1 MRFLFLKLGQVE
13 DNRKIKKDKGHTTFI
28 ANIRCFYMF
37 ALYLQ
42 KLPSVFQPCSQKR
55 RAGDEV
61 GFFFFSFLFFVNY
74 QNFMNVHILFQYI
87 MSILLTTMMK
97 YFLYFLQFSA
107 ISFILWK
114 THDKVE
120 HQGNL
125 SRSLI
130 KTVPKAGGFLEP
142 VIGIPERFQ
151 YLYPLN

>member
-1 MRFLFLKLGQVE
+1 
-13 DNRKIKKDKGHTTFI
+13 
-28 ANIRCFYMF
+28 MF

-61 GFFFFSFLFFVNY
+61 GFFFFSFLFFVN
-74 QNFMNVHILFQYI
+74 FMNVHILFWYI

-114 THDKVE
+114 IHDKLE

-125 SRSLI
+125 SQSLI

-142 VIGIPERFQ
+142 VIKISISIYTQ
-151 YLYPLN
+151 LTLTMTVLTIILSAHNLN

>member
-1 MRFLFLKLGQVE
+1 
-13 DNRKIKKDKGHTTFI
+13 
-28 ANIRCFYMF
+28 MF

-61 GFFFFSFLFFVNY
+61 GFFFFSFLFFVN
-74 QNFMNVHILFQYI
+74 FMNVHILFWYI

-114 THDKVE
+114 IHDKVE

-125 SRSLI
+125 SQSLI

-142 VIGIPERFQ
+142 VIKISISISTQ
-151 YLYPLN
+151 LTLTMTVLTIILSAHNLN

>member
-1 MRFLFLKLGQVE
+1 
-13 DNRKIKKDKGHTTFI
+13 
-28 ANIRCFYMF
+28 MF

-55 RAGDEV
+55 RAGDQV
-61 GFFFFSFLFFVNY
+61 GFFFFSFLFFVN
-74 QNFMNVHILFQYI
+74 FMNVHILFWYI

-114 THDKVE
+114 IHDKLE

-125 SRSLI
+125 SQSLI

-142 VIGIPERFQ
+142 VIKISISIYTQ
-151 YLYPLN
+151 LTLTMTVLTIILSAHNLN